1 MTSASELFSTRRS
14 RPGRSDPD
22 LETDSSLYRHHSHH
36 HHRRHGIHHLNHRH
50 DSNACDPPRRAP
62 PRLRRFCHHLG
73 LSERRPVQG
82 TLQYLNTNG
91 NDSETEGNSFGNLE
105 RLPGAVLL
113 ARERLF
119 ERLRG
124 VSLSS
129 NSRSNRVSLTENQ
142 IESSFYGEPE
152 GIQVS
157 HECNKKP
164 LGLTQG
170 AINGLNRQ
178 TFSSAGEVRTE
189 RRDCSICLE
198 SFTNGDVL
206 ISLPCTHS
214 FHSSCLNP
222 WLKACG
228 DCPYCR
234 RAIAKDIETCK

>member
-14 RPGRSDPD
+14 RRGRSVPD
-22 LETDSSLYRHHSHH
+22 LESDSFLYRYHSDH

-50 DSNACDPPRRAP
+50 DSNGCDPPRRAP
-62 PRLRRFCHHLG
+62 PRLRRFC
-73 LSERRPVQG
+73 LSERRPVHDVQG
-82 TLQYLNTNG
+82 TSQYLNTNG
-91 NDSETEGNSFGNLE
+91 ADLETEGNSFGNLE

-129 NSRSNRVSLTENQ
+129 NSRSNRVSLSENQ
-142 IESSFYGEPE
+142 RESSFYGEPE

-157 HECNKKP
+157 YECNKKP
-164 LGLTQG
+164 LGLTLG
-170 AINGLNRQ
+170 AINGLHRQ
-178 TFSSAGEVRTE
+178 TFSSAEVKTD

-198 SFTNGDVL
+198 SFTNGDMLVY
-206 ISLPCTHS
+206 LPCTHS

-234 RAIAKDIETCK
+234 RAIAKDIEPCK

>member
-22 LETDSSLYRHHSHH
+22 SESDSSLYRQHS
-36 HHRRHGIHHLNHRH
+36 HRRHGIHHLNHRH
-50 DSNACDPPRRAP
+50 DSNGCDPPRRAP
-62 PRLRRFCHHLG
+62 PRLRRFCHHLA
-73 LSERRPVQG
+73 LSERRPVHDVQG
-82 TLQYLNTNG
+82 TSQYLNTNG
-91 NDSETEGNSFGNLE
+91 ADLETEGNSFGSLE

-129 NSRSNRVSLTENQ
+129 NSRTNRVTLSENQ
-142 IESSFYGEPE
+142 RESSFYGEPE

-157 HECNKKP
+157 YECNKKP

-170 AINGLNRQ
+170 AINGLHRL
-178 TFSSAGEVRTE
+178 TFSSAEVKTE
-189 RRDCSICLE
+189 RSDCSICLE
-198 SFTNGDVL
+198 SFTNGDML